1 MVCITLPEIVV
12 QSFAAACNTL
22 HISYLYFVIIHLR
35 QICRFLSFHSYSV
48 PHSQSKDKTLLVPV
62 LAIFAGMKKILFKF
76 RKWYYRRLYTQLL
89 FAYLKR
95 EKTANS
101 AHVYANEAFMA
112 INGFPYSDILCE

>member
-1 MVCITLPEIVV
+1 M
-12 QSFAAACNTL
+12 
-22 HISYLYFVIIHLR
+22 
-35 QICRFLSFHSYSV
+35 
-48 PHSQSKDKTLLVPV
+48 PV
-62 LAIFAGMKKILFKF
+62 LAIFAGMKKLLFKF
-76 RKWYYRRLYTQLL
+76 RKWYYRRLYTRLL